1 MSDETTI
8 FLTKKNFF
16 LLVTLHNTMM
26 LLFEPESFIAP
37 FSLRFSHNYPA
48 AKLKNFIAFL
58 CICMYNYEIIRYE
71 GFTRGGHMKDIIKKA
86 EILVEA
92 LPYIQALN
100 GKTVV
105 IKYGGNAMINGEL
118 KNSVME
124 DITLLKYI
132 GVNPVV
138 VHGGGPDITRTLKQL
153 NIESEFVNGLRKTD
167 STTMEVAQMVLV
179 GKTNKEIVSLINQ
192 KGGKAIGICGVDD
205 NMIQCE
211 KLTTTEDGTEI
222 DLGYVGKIVH
232 INPHML
238 EVLSHNDYIP
248 VVAPIG
254 IDKNGQS
261 YNINADTVAGELACA
276 LKAEKLIL
284 LTDVEGVKT
293 SKDDEKILNAITVNE
308 VHALIQDNVIIGG
321 MIPKVM
327 GCVRALENGVGR
339 THIIDGR
346 IPHCLLLEIFT
357 NKGIGTMIMKEKVLY
372 YDKEKL

>member
-1 MSDETTI
+1 
-8 FLTKKNFF
+8 
-16 LLVTLHNTMM
+16 
-26 LLFEPESFIAP
+26 
-37 FSLRFSHNYPA
+37 
-48 AKLKNFIAFL
+48 
-58 CICMYNYEIIRYE
+58 
-71 GFTRGGHMKDIIKKA
+71 MKDIIKKA

-105 IKYGGNAMINGEL
+105 IKYGGNAMVSDEL

-167 STTMEVAQMVLV
+167 SATMEVAQMVLV

-192 KGGKAIGICGVDD
+192 KGGKAIGICGIDD
-205 NMIQCE
+205 NMIECE
-211 KLTTTEDGTEI
+211 KLTKTDDGQEI
-222 DLGYVGKIVH
+222 DLGYVGNIVR

-238 EVLSHNDYIP
+238 EVLSQSEYIP

-254 IDKNGQS
+254 SDKNGQS

-284 LTDVEGVKT
+284 LTDVEGVKS
-293 SKDDEKILNAITVNE
+293 SKEDKILNALTMEE
-308 VHALIQDNVIIGG
+308 VHQLIADGTITGG

-327 GCVRALENGVGR
+327 GCARALEKGVGR

-346 IPHCLLLEIFT
+346 IPHCILLEIFT
-357 NKGIGTMIMKEKVLY
+357 NKGIGTMIMKDKILY
-372 YDKEKL
+372 YENEKL